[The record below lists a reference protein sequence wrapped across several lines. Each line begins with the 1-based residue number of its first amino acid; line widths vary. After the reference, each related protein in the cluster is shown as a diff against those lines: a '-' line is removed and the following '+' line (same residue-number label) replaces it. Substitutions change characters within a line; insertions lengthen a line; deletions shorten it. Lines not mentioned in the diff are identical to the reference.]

1 MKEGWKQPYSASAS
15 KWWTYQKNEIGSFW
29 TLSGGIFL
37 HSYQKG
43 SNNKILNI
51 QHCQG
56 KRHFQHLQ
64 TLIYEQYSL
73 KSEEDLGNI
82 GVKNTKELGKSR
94 IERVVFYSLV
104 AKEEKKAVHFHG
116 MQ

>member
-1 MKEGWKQPYSASAS
+1 M
-15 KWWTYQKNEIGSFW
+15 
-29 TLSGGIFL
+29 
-37 HSYQKG
+37 
-43 SNNKILNI
+43 
-51 QHCQG
+51 
-56 KRHFQHLQ
+56 Q

-94 IERVVFYSLV
+94 IERIVFYSLV

>member
-1 MKEGWKQPYSASAS
+1 MKEGWQQLYSASAS
-15 KWWTYQKNEIGSFW
+15 KWCTCQKNEIARFW

-56 KRHFQHLQ
+56 KRPFQHLQ
-64 TLIYEQYSL
+64 TLIYEQHSS
-73 KSEEDLGNI
+73 KSEEDVVNI
-82 GVKNTKELGKSR
+82 GEKNTKELGKSR
-94 IERVVFYSLV
+94 I
-104 AKEEKKAVHFHG
+104 
-116 MQ
+116 